1 MNLFISGHS
10 LVDQP
15 FPDHLASIARSC
27 GTPLDWNRQYMVG
40 SSIRERTRGLDASNP
55 SWVGYRG
62 GIDRHDQPIDVLAE
76 LREPRGI
83 EAGTYDV
90 LLITEQHGLLGTL
103 VWNDTV
109 PMLRHF
115 HDQFIGANPGGS
127 TYFYESWLGINDKND
142 PRRWIDYE
150 RAASPIWQCVV
161 TRVNQSLAQEGRAD
175 RIISVPV
182 GLALAELICAA
193 TTGTGLEHVTRGSVR
208 QTVDG
213 LIHDDVH
220 ATKAASYFVAAV
232 TYAAIFRRSPEGA
245 APPASV
251 APELAHAL
259 RRFAW
264 SFVSSY
270 YAGRASCTL
279 EGCDTRA
286 VLSFNALYW
295 DYVYDAIDR
304 RELGPIRA
312 RVRWLRQRIGWH
324 RLLSRQDRRNPLFF
338 DPADDLHSPE

>member
-83 EAGTYDV
+83 EAGAYDV

-127 TYFYESWLGINDKND
+127 TYFYEPWLGINDKND

-220 ATKAASYFVAAV
+220 ATEAASYFVAAV
-232 TYAAIFRRSPEGA
+232 TYAAIFRRSPENA
-245 APPASV
+245 APPARLHRNSRTRC
-251 APELAHAL
+251 AAL
-259 RRFAW
+259 RGR
-264 SFVSSY
+264 SS
-270 YAGRASCTL
+270 AATTQGAHPARLKAATPAPCCRSMRCTGITSTTPSIGASWVRSGRAFD
-279 EGCDTRA
+279 GCA
-286 VLSFNALYW
+286 SAS
-295 DYVYDAIDR
+295 AGI
-304 RELGPIRA
+304 A
-312 RVRWLRQRIGWH
+312 C
-324 RLLSRQDRRNPLFF
+324 
-338 DPADDLHSPE
+338 